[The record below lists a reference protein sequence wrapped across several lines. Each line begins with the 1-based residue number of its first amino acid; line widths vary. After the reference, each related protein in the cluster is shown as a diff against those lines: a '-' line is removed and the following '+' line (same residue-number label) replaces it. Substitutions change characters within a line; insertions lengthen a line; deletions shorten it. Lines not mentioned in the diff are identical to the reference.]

1 MYWMCKK
8 TVSMSVQADTKKE
21 AWLKFL
27 KMERDGNILMDIEVY
42 QEEVE
47 NEVH

>member
-1 MYWMCKK
+1 MYWLCKK
-8 TVSMSVQADTKKE
+8 TISQTVEADTEKE

-27 KMERDGNILMDIEVY
+27 RMEREGNILMDIEVY

-47 NEVH
+47 CENQ